1 MTRHT
6 NGRSITRWLAS
17 LAVGASLAG
26 ALAGCKESVTLAF
39 YEGLENL
46 AVAVVQA
53 FFDAIT
59 PTSSSSSANAI
70 DLMEAARHWLA

>member
-1 MTRHT
+1 MRRYV
-6 NGRSITRWLAS
+6 NGRAITRWLAS
-17 LAVGASLAG
+17 LAVGASLLG
-26 ALAGCKESVTLAF
+26 ALAGCRESVTLAF

-59 PTSSSSSANAI
+59 PTSSSTAGAL
-70 DLMEAARHWLA
+70 DLMHSALPWLA